1 MWWSLRHDSE
11 STQIGGTARKRALI
25 CPGGKPTCPLPAWAL
40 SASLLPLS
48 GPQYTVVYKF
58 GGSSVRDAERMR
70 EVANIVCSFPEH
82 LPCVVLS
89 AMGKTTN
96 NLLAAGEEAMT
107 CKSTEVEQLPH
118 LLMVRELHERTC
130 AELGLPPADTAEVAA
145 LLQQLTQLLTGIS
158 LMQEVTS
165 RTSANLVSFGERL
178 ATRIFASY
186 LRTQGVAARQWD
198 SFGRLGFVSSDD
210 FSNGDILPETYAV
223 AGAVLADPIG
233 SPSRPE
239 VAVVTGFLA
248 KGQKSGAITTLGRG
262 GSDLTATVLGRAL
275 GVSEV
280 QVWKDVDGVLT
291 ADPRIA
297 ADAVPVPFLTYEEA
311 TELAYFGAQ
320 VLHPLAMQPAISSER
335 DLNVR
340 VKNSYNMAAPG
351 TLITRHRDMS
361 SSLLTSVVRKQNVS
375 MLDIVSTR
383 MLGQHGFLAQ
393 VFAVM
398 AAHQVSVDVVATSEV
413 SVSVTLDP
421 AKLWSKPGVESGLAR
436 LQEEL
441 GRIATVSIAPEHAV
455 LSLICNVRRS
465 NEILERVF
473 RALGAAGISV
483 KMISQGASRC
493 NISILVDGAC
503 CQCRP
508 GGGPNRLELTASPPS
523 FLGAVA
529 DLAVRQLHDEFF
541 PSGTKSAQQA
551 AQPAAAAR

>member
-1 MWWSLRHDSE
+1 M
-11 STQIGGTARKRALI
+11 
-25 CPGGKPTCPLPAWAL
+25 
-40 SASLLPLS
+40 
-48 GPQYTVVYKF
+48 
-58 GGSSVRDAERMR
+58 
-70 EVANIVCSFPEH
+70 
-82 LPCVVLS
+82 
-89 AMGKTTN
+89 
-96 NLLAAGEEAMT
+96 
-107 CKSTEVEQLPH
+107 
-118 LLMVRELHERTC
+118 
-130 AELGLPPADTAEVAA
+130 
-145 LLQQLTQLLTGIS
+145 
-158 LMQEVTS
+158 TS

-233 SPSRPE
+233 SPSKPE
-239 VAVVTGFLA
+239 VAVITGFLA

-275 GVSEV
+275 GVNEV

-297 ADAVPVPFLTYEEA
+297 PDAVPVPFLTYEEA

-361 SSLLTSVVRKQNVS
+361 TSLLTSVVRKQNVS

-421 AKLWSKPGVESGLAR
+421 AKLWSKPGVADGLAR

-473 RALGAAGISV
+473 RALGAAGIAV

-493 NISILVDGAC
+493 NISILVDGA
-503 CQCRP
+503 
-508 GGGPNRLELTASPPS
+508 
-523 FLGAVA
+523 VA
-529 DLAVRQLHDEFF
+529 DLAVQQLHAEFF
-541 PSGTKSAQQA
+541 GGVKATH
-551 AQPAAAAR
+551 AQPTAAAAAAAAGGEIY

>member
-1 MWWSLRHDSE
+1 M
-11 STQIGGTARKRALI
+11 
-25 CPGGKPTCPLPAWAL
+25 
-40 SASLLPLS
+40 
-48 GPQYTVVYKF
+48 VYKF

-70 EVANIVCSFPEH
+70 EVANIICSFPEH

-96 NLLAAGEEAMT
+96 NLLAAGEQAMT
-107 CKSTEVEQLPH
+107 SKSTEVEQLPS
-118 LLMVRELHERTC
+118 LLVVRELHVRTC
-130 AELGLPPADTAEVAA
+130 QELGLPAEDTAEVTA

-158 LMQEVTS
+158 LMQELTA

-186 LRTQGVAARQWD
+186 LRTQGIAARQWD
-198 SFGRLGFVSSDD
+198 SFGRLGVVSTDD

-223 AGAVLADPIG
+223 VGAVLADPIG
-233 SPSRPE
+233 APSKPE

-248 KGQKSGAITTLGRG
+248 KGVKSGAITTLGRG

-275 GVSEV
+275 GVAEV

-297 ADAVPVPFLTYEEA
+297 PDAVPVPFLTYEEA

-320 VLHPLAMQPAISSER
+320 VLHPLAMQPAISSDR
-335 DLNVR
+335 DLAVR
-340 VKNSYNMAAPG
+340 VKNSYNMSAPG

-361 SSLLTSVVRKQNVS
+361 GSLLTSVVRKQNVS

-421 AKLWSKPGVESGLAR
+421 AKLWGKPAQGETGLAR
-436 LQEEL
+436 LQDEL
-441 GRIATVSIAPEHAV
+441 GRIATVSVAPEHAV
-455 LSLICNVRRS
+455 LSLICNVSRS
-465 NEILERVF
+465 NAILERVF
-473 RALGAAGISV
+473 RALGAAGIAV

-493 NISILVDGAC
+493 NISLLVD
-503 CQCRP
+503 
-508 GGGPNRLELTASPPS
+508 
-523 FLGAVA
+523 GAVA
-529 DLAVRQLHDEFF
+529 DLAVRSLHEEFF
-541 PSGTKSAQQA
+541 GSAASGHGDHNAEKA
-551 AQPAAAAR
+551 PAVAAR